1 MSEATPFSLTQSS
14 LSQTTDK
21 KTATVEFLRG
31 NESSKMKKAGSK
43 KQKILKKMNLQTGL
57 DTKTKQSFS
66 EKKKKK
72 KKKARYRSFSFIG
85 EYVEIGNVI
94 KIVL

>member
-1 MSEATPFSLTQSS
+1 
-14 LSQTTDK
+14 
-21 KTATVEFLRG
+21 
-31 NESSKMKKAGSK
+31 
-43 KQKILKKMNLQTGL
+43 MNLQTGL
-57 DTKTKQSFS
+57 DTKTKESFS

-72 KKKARYRSFSFIG
+72 KKTRYRSFSFIG